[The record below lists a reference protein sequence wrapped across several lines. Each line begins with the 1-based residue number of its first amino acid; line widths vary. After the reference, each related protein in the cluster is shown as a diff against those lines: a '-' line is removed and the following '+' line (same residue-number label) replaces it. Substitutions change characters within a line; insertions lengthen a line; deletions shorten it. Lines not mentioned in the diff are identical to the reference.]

1 MSYMS
6 EEARARRHRE
16 PVDEVAL
23 EELDLFI
30 MNSSELYPQRQA
42 IENNVRRRID
52 NGTYDPAKAPKL
64 WLYLVDN
71 GAKAYSREFASPGD
85 HVFSPATR
93 EALAQRLAHREYTE
107 IVLQMQSERREPRG
121 ESFHLPPRG
130 WYAGGRSRGAEER
143 GNSEPAARSWPRPS
157 RHVAAEDVRYGGAL
171 DWHQEDDRWV
181 AKAPLGGGKYVI
193 NADPNNVSH
202 FQTWYLPVSKDEEAP
217 MLGTSS
223 TLGGAMGLARDH
235 ANEMGGGRRAA
246 EANADIHL
254 GRYGMWF
261 SKVVDICDERGVNWE
276 SVSRDFW
283 RSQYQAGLTPE
294 QAVDAAQVPSGA
306 GERVPVLHEGG
317 AEEAGNPGTF
327 QPIDVAT
334 AHQNADTYL
343 AGRNERKVANNTTMN
358 RGASGDIS
366 ILYHG
371 NTIITYRANG
381 SIRLSSAGY
390 RTFTTKERFTWFLPP
405 GYRVFSEKHEWFLRT
420 PSGDKVPFKDG
431 MVINADG
438 STLFNLPPGKPY
450 AGEDFTSIQSAE
462 QHAYSEGFRFIAAH
476 GKRKHHIYKRRGV
489 GKKGYEKR
497 ELYFRRGKWHISGDK
512 SNVTRLGRD
521 ARAIKV
527 SQSAGTIRREEQ
539 APIAPPEPVAVAA
552 EPGKASAF
560 EDHLTSA
567 QRKKLPA
574 RDFALPSKRALPI
587 QNRAHVRAAAAR
599 LSMMKHEGHITQAEY
614 DQAHA
619 RIVRRGKKLGVKVS
633 AAHEDCGKEDC
644 IGIHTHTPVKTEG
657 VVVHG
662 AAAPMSEA
670 CLVIKETGAGNAV
683 VERGPGCAPTGRRM
697 ESPRDVWDLLHARY
711 AKLGQEVF
719 EVILVSNQGEL
730 IGSPITVAVGQ
741 ADRVTVDIEQ
751 IIAPVVAGAAAGAKG
766 FLIAHCHPSSG
777 HYARPSAA
785 DKRLT
790 EDVRRAAKEGCPA
803 TAFIDHVIIC
813 PVNKAGDGEYYS
825 FSEGKSTKMSAAN

>member
-23 EELDLFI
+23 EELDLYI

-42 IENNVRRRID
+42 IENNVRRRIA

-71 GAKAYSREFASPGD
+71 GAKAYSREFESPGD

-93 EALAQRLAHREYTE
+93 EALAQRLAHREYAE

-181 AKAPLGGGKYVI
+181 AKAPLGGGKYII

-261 SKVVDICDERGVNWE
+261 SKVVDICDDRGINWE

-306 GERVPVLHEGG
+306 GERVPVLHEDG

-327 QPIDVAT
+327 Q
-334 AHQNADTYL
+334 
-343 AGRNERKVANNTTMN
+343 
-358 RGASGDIS
+358 
-366 ILYHG
+366 
-371 NTIITYRANG
+371 
-381 SIRLSSAGY
+381 
-390 RTFTTKERFTWFLPP
+390 
-405 GYRVFSEKHEWFLRT
+405 
-420 PSGDKVPFKDG
+420 
-431 MVINADG
+431 
-438 STLFNLPPGKPY
+438 PY

-539 APIAPPEPVAVAA
+539 APIAPPEPAAVAA
-552 EPGKASAF
+552 EPGKTSAF

-657 VVVHG
+657 VVVAAGEKKKKSDEHG